1 MWFNIFY
8 NHPKL
13 KYCSTSFNLKCS
25 QHTFVYFIAIRHFFS
40 DKYRQSWLY
49 PSLFSPLSPADISLS
64 VFAVTSKSM
73 TVQWS
78 DHTGAS
84 SYKITATPKNSPERP
99 VFAHFGG
106 NVVMGSVNSLSPNTV
121 YTMQL
126 DAMDNALNV
135 LSRAETEETT
145 GQWQQQVQE
154 SKRTPGDESQS
165 AIWQHLTKTFFT
177 LREDV
182 RFMST

>member
-1 MWFNIFY
+1 MFCHFQICAAENGKLDSFTSDSTYFIIIPNWNAVQ
-8 NHPKL
+8 HPLIWKC
-13 KYCSTSFNLKCS
+13 KRKRKCCS
-25 QHTFVYFIAIRHFFS
+25 QHKFAYFVIFLAQN
-40 DKYRQSWLY
+40 RQSWLY
-49 PSLFSPLSPADISLS
+49 PSLFSSLSPPDISLS

-84 SYKITATPKNSPERP
+84 SYKITATPKNAPERP

-145 GQWQQQVQE
+145 GQWE
-154 SKRTPGDESQS
+154 
-165 AIWQHLTKTFFT
+165 
-177 LREDV
+177 
-182 RFMST
+182 